1 MPAFKY
7 KALDE
12 GGKSAAG
19 VIDADSARDA
29 RARLRAQGL
38 FAVEVRETEKGISL
52 STQVNLKALFRRV
65 GTREIAVVTRQLA
78 TLLKAGLPLVRSL
91 QAIEEQLGDS
101 PFRPAIIEVR
111 EAVNRGV
118 GLADAL
124 GKHPKIFTPLYV
136 NMVRAG
142 ESAGALDV
150 ILDRLAVFNEKSL
163 ALQNKVRSAMVYPI
177 FMAVIGVLAVGIL
190 LAFVV
195 PTITKVF
202 VETKQQLPGPTLALL
217 AVSGFMKGYWWA
229 LAAAGAGAV
238 FLFRRIV
245 RRPAARLFA
254 DRLKL
259 RLPVFGPLTRKMAVS
274 RLARTLSILTA
285 SGVPIL
291 KAMGIVREVVGNEVL
306 ARALDGAGEA
316 VGAGKSIAEPLAAS
330 GVFSLIVTHMI
341 AVGDERPPEEMLQNV
356 ADFKRRG
363 GGELRSALVSLL
375 EPAMIIASGGRDSNG
390 LRDPDADLRDEPD
403 GVVTAAD
410 AGGFKSKEVRDDA
423 ETQELLH
430 AHRAAGGDGDLGFPR
445 GARRPRR

>member
-1 MPAFKY
+1 
-7 KALDE
+7 
-12 GGKSAAG
+12 
-19 VIDADSARDA
+19 
-29 RARLRAQGL
+29 
-38 FAVEVRETEKGISL
+38 
-52 STQVNLKALFRRV
+52 
-65 GTREIAVVTRQLA
+65 
-78 TLLKAGLPLVRSL
+78 
-91 QAIEEQLGDS
+91 
-101 PFRPAIIEVR
+101 
-111 EAVNRGV
+111 
-118 GLADAL
+118 
-124 GKHPKIFTPLYV
+124 
-136 NMVRAG
+136 
-142 ESAGALDV
+142 
-150 ILDRLAVFNEKSL
+150 
-163 ALQNKVRSAMVYPI
+163 MVYPI

-330 GVFSLIVTHMI
+330 GVFPPIVTHMI
-341 AVGDERPPEEMLQNV
+341 AVGETSGRLEEMLQNV
-356 ADFKRRG
+356 ADSYD
-363 GGELRSALVSLL
+363 GEVENSVVALVSLL
-375 EPAMIIASGGRDSNG
+375 EPAMIIALG
-390 LRDPDADLRDEPD
+390 
-403 GVVTAAD
+403 GVV
-410 AGGFKSKEVRDDA
+410 GFIVFAILMPIFEMNQMV
-423 ETQELLH
+423 Q
-430 AHRAAGGDGDLGFPR
+430 
-445 GARRPRR
+445 

>member
-1 MPAFKY
+1 VPAFKY
-7 KALDE
+7 KALDG

-29 RARLRAQGL
+29 RTRLRAQGL

-52 STQVNLKALFRRV
+52 STQVNLKAVFRRV

-101 PFRPAIIEVR
+101 PFRPGIIEVR

-150 ILDRLAVFNEKSL
+150 ILERLAVFNEKSL
-163 ALQNKVRSAMVYPI
+163 ALQNKVRAAMVYPI
-177 FMAVIGVLAVGIL
+177 FMSVIGVLAVGIL

-217 AVSGFMKGYWWA
+217 AVSGFMKVYWWA

-238 FLFRRIV
+238 LLFRRIV

-259 RLPVFGPLTRKMAVS
+259 RLPVFGPLARKMAVS

-330 GVFSLIVTHMI
+330 GVFPPIVTHMI
-341 AVGDERPPEEMLQNV
+341 AVGETSGRLEEMLQNV
-356 ADFKRRG
+356 ADAYD
-363 GGELRSALVSLL
+363 GEVENSVVALVSLL
-375 EPAMIIASGGRDSNG
+375 EPAMIIALG
-390 LRDPDADLRDEPD
+390 
-403 GVVTAAD
+403 GVV
-410 AGGFKSKEVRDDA
+410 GFIVFAILMPIFEMNQMV
-423 ETQELLH
+423 Q
-430 AHRAAGGDGDLGFPR
+430 
-445 GARRPRR
+445 

>member
-177 FMAVIGVLAVGIL
+177 FMAVIGV
-190 LAFVV
+190 
-195 PTITKVF
+195 
-202 VETKQQLPGPTLALL
+202 ETKQQLPGPTLALL

-330 GVFSLIVTHMI
+330 GVFPPIVTHMI
-341 AVGDERPPEEMLQNV
+341 AVGETSGRLEEMLQNV
-356 ADFKRRG
+356 ADSYD
-363 GGELRSALVSLL
+363 GEVENSVVALVSLL
-375 EPAMIIASGGRDSNG
+375 EPAMIIALG
-390 LRDPDADLRDEPD
+390 
-403 GVVTAAD
+403 GVV
-410 AGGFKSKEVRDDA
+410 GFIVFAILMPIFEMNQMV
-423 ETQELLH
+423 Q
-430 AHRAAGGDGDLGFPR
+430 
-445 GARRPRR
+445 